1 MFPMT
6 ITVHDKS
13 QLNAIL
19 AALSSDSPITEPA
32 RTTKQE
38 ATEKKSTSAQTTA
51 KPAPTQRTAEA
62 GADAAHE
69 SKAGNSD
76 AAQSGSDAQPSR
88 SVVADAIKK
97 LAPKNRDALIEILA
111 KHGGDHLN
119 NIAAEKWADLLVD
132 LNKAL
137 A

>member
-6 ITVHDKS
+6 ITVNDKT

-19 AALSSDSPITEPA
+19 AALSLDNPA
-32 RTTKQE
+32 AATTKPE
-38 ATEKKSTSAQTTA
+38 TTTKKSTSAQTTE

-76 AAQSGSDAQPSR
+76 AAQSGNSEQPER
-88 SVVADAIKK
+88 AVVADAIKK
-97 LAPKNRDALIEILA
+97 LAPKNRDALVEILA
-111 KHGGDHLN
+111 KHGGKHLN
-119 NIAAEKWADLLVD
+119 DITADKWAALLAD